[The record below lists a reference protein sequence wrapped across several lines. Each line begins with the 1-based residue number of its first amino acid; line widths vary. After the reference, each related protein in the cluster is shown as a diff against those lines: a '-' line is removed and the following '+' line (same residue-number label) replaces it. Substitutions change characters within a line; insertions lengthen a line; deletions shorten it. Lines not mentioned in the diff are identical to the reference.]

1 MALYAREREREAE
14 SESLVFERQFVK
26 ELSDTAG
33 DVIKQLHTTSSQPS
47 ASLTVRQITVN
58 RPLTQYTHA
67 QTHTHTH
74 THTHIIKYTRHAYY
88 YYYYYYYYL
97 LYLVYQ
103 IQTRQS

>member
-33 DVIKQLHTTSSQPS
+33 DVIKQLHTPADRQP
-47 ASLTVRQITVN
+47 ARLTVRQITVN

-67 QTHTHTH
+67 QTHTHTR
-74 THTHIIKYTRHAYY
+74 THTHNKIYKTRI
-88 YYYYYYYYL
+88 L
-97 LYLVYQ
+97 LLLLLLLFFYP
-103 IQTRQS
+103 R